1 MSTEFDNTGDT
12 LADTAIDW
20 LVRMRSGTV
29 DANTRRAFERWLQE
43 DAAHRQAFAEAEVL
57 WHGAAQALG
66 QSPAPA
72 GVLTHHRPRSARKPW
87 HAGLAV
93 AASVVLSVAV
103 VWTTLAPSLL
113 GDYSTRAGEQKRVVL
128 ADGSTVLLN
137 TDSAIALDWSSKQRR
152 IILLKGQAEFQVA
165 PDAAR
170 PFVVAAGDL
179 SVRALGT
186 VFEVYEQASGAVD
199 VSVSEHAVA
208 VVLKETGG
216 EPRRVEEGQRLQ
228 YAGHGP
234 LSTAAAVDLHRL
246 NAWKRGKLIFR
257 DRPLTEVVAEL
268 NRYSKARIV
277 LQGDRVGSLRVS
289 GVFPTDGMQV
299 LEALEKS
306 FSLRTLHLGPWLV
319 ILH

>member
-1 MSTEFDNTGDT
+1 MSTEFDNTGET

-20 LVRMRSGTV
+20 LVLMRSGAV
-29 DANTRRAFERWLQE
+29 DADARRAFERWLQE
-43 DAAHRQAFAEAEVL
+43 DAAHRQAYAEAETL
-57 WHGAAQALG
+57 WSSTAKALG
-66 QSPAPA
+66 QSGAPA
-72 GVLTHHRPRSARKPW
+72 GALTHRPRAGRRAW

-103 VWTTLAPSLL
+103 VWTALAPRLL
-113 GDYSTRAGEQKRVVL
+113 GDYSTQAGEQKRVEL

-137 TDSAIALDWSSKQRR
+137 TDSAIALDWSSERRR
-152 IILLKGQAEFQVA
+152 IILLKGQAEFRAA

-170 PFVVAAGDL
+170 PFVVAAGNL

-208 VVLKETGG
+208 VGLQEAGG
-216 EPRRVEEGQRLQ
+216 EARRVEEGQRFQ

-234 LSTAAAVDLHRL
+234 LGAAAAADLHRL
-246 NAWKRGKLIFR
+246 NAWKRGKLIFK
-257 DRPLTEVVAEL
+257 DRPLAEVVAEL
-268 NRYSKARIV
+268 NRYSRARIV
-277 LQGDRVGSLRVS
+277 LQGGRTGSLRVS
-289 GVFPTDGMQV
+289 GVFPVDGGLV

-306 FSLRTLHLGPWLV
+306 FSLRALHLGPWLV
-319 ILH
+319 ILR

>member
-1 MSTEFDNTGDT
+1 MPTEFDTTGDT

-29 DANTRRAFERWLQE
+29 DANTRRAFEHWLQD
-43 DAAHRQAFAEAEVL
+43 DATHRQAYAEAEIL
-57 WHGAAQALG
+57 WSGAAQALG
-66 QSPAPA
+66 QAHAPA
-72 GVLTHHRPRSARKPW
+72 GALRHRPRAGRKAW
-87 HAGLAV
+87 RSGLAL
-93 AASVVLSVAV
+93 AASVLLSVTVA
-103 VWTTLAPSLL
+103 WTALAPRLL

-137 TDSAIALDWSSKQRR
+137 TDSAVALDWSSDRRR

-216 EPRRVEEGQRLQ
+216 EARRVEEGQRLQ
-228 YAGHGP
+228 YAGYGP
-234 LSTAAAVDLHRL
+234 VGTAATADLHRL

-257 DRPLTEVVAEL
+257 DRPLREVVAEL

-277 LQGDRVGSLRVS
+277 LQGDRVGSLHVS